1 MPARC
6 RGVVEPG
13 RSKATRCG
21 GDSLAETVKS
31 DHSKRLAGIGGV
43 AMALLGLFG
52 GGACLA
58 VVWVA
63 GPVDGVQRSEGILAR
78 VVGLP
83 AVVTVMGSLLA
94 VGLAACGLVLSRR
107 ELQARRRAEAALRS
121 TLEELEERVAR
132 RTSEL
137 AESEARKVA
146 EKQLRVTLE
155 SIGDGFIACDREWRF
170 VYVNTPALELL
181 GFTRE
186 ELMGRVF
193 WEVFPG
199 AVGTRLEAAYWEGA
213 AGRIQDFEN
222 LYEPWG
228 RWFRNRVFPRE
239 GGGATVWFQ
248 EITEHKRAAL
258 ALAVSEQRAHLAMEL
273 ARAGTWEW
281 DLTSGRNHWS
291 EELWTLYGLEPGV
304 REPSFELWRESV
316 HPEDVGEVMA
326 SLEASV
332 KRGEEL
338 NLEWRVG
345 AGGVERWLMSRGRP
359 LRDGSGRVVR
369 YLGIVIDISER
380 RRLEEEAR
388 RWLTVFHS
396 AQFGLAYASVT
407 DNSFLGMNDAF
418 ARERGYTPGELVG
431 RSFMEIYPPEER
443 LAQKERVRLIDA
455 QGHLVFD
462 SVHQRKDG
470 TRFPVLM
477 EVTVIK
483 DASGRPQSRV
493 AYALDITE
501 RKRAEA
507 ALQER
512 NEELVRFI
520 YTVSHDLKSPLVT
533 IRTFLGYLEQDLR
546 TGDAERV
553 EKDMGYMRRAAE
565 KMVNL
570 LEDLLDLSRVG
581 RKTNPMEDVTLQA
594 LVRDALDLVAGAIA
608 ERGVRVEVTEAPVL
622 LTGDRGRL
630 LEVFQNLIDNAVK
643 FMGEQASPRVDIGV
657 EDGADGLVLFVR
669 DNGIGIDPRHHGK
682 LFGLFEKLHP
692 GTPGTGIGL
701 ALVKRIVEVHG
712 GRIWAE
718 SGGAGQGTV
727 FRFTLA
733 RLRRATPTP
742 PTQG

>member
-1 MPARC
+1 
-6 RGVVEPG
+6 
-13 RSKATRCG
+13 
-21 GDSLAETVKS
+21 
-31 DHSKRLAGIGGV
+31 
-43 AMALLGLFG
+43 
-52 GGACLA
+52 
-58 VVWVA
+58 
-63 GPVDGVQRSEGILAR
+63 
-78 VVGLP
+78 
-83 AVVTVMGSLLA
+83 
-94 VGLAACGLVLSRR
+94 
-107 ELQARRRAEAALRS
+107 
-121 TLEELEERVAR
+121 
-132 RTSEL
+132 
-137 AESEARKVA
+137 
-146 EKQLRVTLE
+146 
-155 SIGDGFIACDREWRF
+155 
-170 VYVNTPALELL
+170 
-181 GFTRE
+181 
-186 ELMGRVF
+186 
-193 WEVFPG
+193 
-199 AVGTRLEAAYWEGA
+199 
-213 AGRIQDFEN
+213 
-222 LYEPWG
+222 
-228 RWFRNRVFPRE
+228 
-239 GGGATVWFQ
+239 VWFQ